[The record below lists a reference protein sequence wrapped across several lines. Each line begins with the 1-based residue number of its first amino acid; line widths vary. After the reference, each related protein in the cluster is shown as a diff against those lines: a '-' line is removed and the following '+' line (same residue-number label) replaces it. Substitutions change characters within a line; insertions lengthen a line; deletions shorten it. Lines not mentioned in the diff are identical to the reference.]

1 MHLSISAFAV
11 LSLSS
16 LITAQTCDT
25 SNNTLYL
32 TAPALVTT
40 PQNTSTIQCWRLR
53 NPFLI
58 STTAGIAGSRALNL
72 GNVTGL
78 SYVVQPPRFEGGLHN
93 APVPQI
99 VQLLAGL
106 AHITLPQD
114 PSRELWLYGGKGG
127 LLFAAD
133 LTGEGHVTTY
143 PSDQETVT
151 ITAPFEGGV
160 IPEYEVIN
168 EGPCTGRQTFV

>member
-1 MHLSISAFAV
+1 MRLSVSAFAV
-11 LSLSS
+11 LSLSY

-72 GNVTGL
+72 GNVTDL

-93 APVPQI
+93 APVPQ
-99 VQLLAGL
+99 
-106 AHITLPQD
+106 
-114 PSRELWLYGGKGG
+114 
-127 LLFAAD
+127 
-133 LTGEGHVTTY
+133 
-143 PSDQETVT
+143 
-151 ITAPFEGGV
+151 
-160 IPEYEVIN
+160 
-168 EGPCTGRQTFV
+168 